1 MSLMKVPRTGVQFPA
16 TPPSLTT
23 LCEHFYVDRN
33 VFGFTRDAT
42 ELMKKNCLK
51 FGYKYYN
58 GKKIEGV

>member
-1 MSLMKVPRTGVQFPA
+1 MSLLRTGVRFPA
-16 TPPSLTT
+16 TPPIAT

-51 FGYKYYN
+51 FGYKYYR
-58 GKKIEGV
+58 GKEIEGDVK